1 MTMMKPS
8 LYDLIKKG
16 TKIMQ
21 DNYPENLGKMMI
33 CNSPWAFTAVWAI
46 VKNFVDERTRE
57 KINIIGGGYKEKL
70 LELVDED

>member
-1 MTMMKPS
+1 MMKPS

-21 DNYPENLGKMMI
+21 DNYPENLGKMMV
-33 CNSPWAFTAVWAI
+33 CNAPWAFTAVWAI
-46 VKNFVDERTRE
+46 CKNFVDERTRE